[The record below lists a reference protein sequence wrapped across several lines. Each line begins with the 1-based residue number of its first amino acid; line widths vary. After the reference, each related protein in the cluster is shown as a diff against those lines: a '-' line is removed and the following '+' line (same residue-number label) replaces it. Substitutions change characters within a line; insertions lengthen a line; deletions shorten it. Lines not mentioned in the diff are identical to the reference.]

1 MQFEE
6 PAEGRRKPSTGAPR
20 KDDTPLTMAMR
31 QAGAEAAAKAGQK
44 KVVKPGS
51 LMSDNP
57 TSPDVPTPSTAL
69 DTKLSKASEE
79 PHASAAEMT
88 AAKTPAVLA
97 AEGAK
102 RSSVDKIADSES
114 STDGESESP
123 KSREETLLQARR
135 TSSIVKKK
143 TSLSNETALDS
154 TPALPVEQQAVEE
167 RPRTHRGS
175 SVSEASREEIEG
187 VEKAQAIPEEDEG
200 DEGEARVQEREEEK
214 RKKEKG
220 QASTDEVKPS
230 LADVTS
236 SDKQE
241 QPSEPD
247 NKSSAPDAK
256 EEEAAGVSVGD

>member
-1 MQFEE
+1 
-6 PAEGRRKPSTGAPR
+6 
-20 KDDTPLTMAMR
+20 MAMR

-51 LMSDNP
+51 PMSDNP
-57 TSPDVPTPSTAL
+57 TSPDVPIPSTAL

-88 AAKTPAVLA
+88 AGKTPTVLA
-97 AEGAK
+97 AEGAR

-114 STDGESESP
+114 STDAESELP

-143 TSLSNETALDS
+143 TALSNETAVES
-154 TPALPVEQQAVEE
+154 TPAPSVEQQAFEE

-175 SVSEASREEIEG
+175 SVSEASREEIEC
-187 VEKAQAIPEEDEG
+187 VEKSQAIPEEEEG
-200 DEGEARVQEREEEK
+200 DEGEARVQGREEEE
-214 RKKEKG
+214 KKEKEKGKG
-220 QASTDEVKPS
+220 QASTDHVEPS
-230 LADVTS
+230 LAEVTS
-236 SDKQE
+236 SDKRE

-247 NKSSAPDAK
+247 NKSSAQDAK
-256 EEEAAGVSVGD
+256 EGKAAGVSVGD